1 MKIFSKYTIV
11 VFILEEGLALSYF
24 IHYHHFMGRNA
35 DDIFIIDRVG
45 LIK

>member
-11 VFILEEGLALSYF
+11 VFILEEGSALSYF
-24 IHYHHFMGRNA
+24 IHYRYFINKNA
-35 DDIFIIDRVG
+35 DDIFIIDMVD